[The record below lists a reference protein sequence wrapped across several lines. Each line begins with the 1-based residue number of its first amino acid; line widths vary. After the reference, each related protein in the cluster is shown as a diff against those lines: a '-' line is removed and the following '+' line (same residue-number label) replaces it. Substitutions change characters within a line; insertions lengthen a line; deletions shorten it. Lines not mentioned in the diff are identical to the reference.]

1 MLSNKLLE
9 SLLNNDPSFGAESSF
24 NFLRFYQF
32 YYDWNIYDSASFGV
46 ETINELINTFISLHG
61 RINISSKEKSNL
73 SIYSAQPLGLFKY
86 KMNEKNQWGE
96 LGYLNKQPG
105 YLVEGAYWN
114 NGFFYRVL
122 EDNVTI
128 ESKLYI
134 DDRTLISYSY
144 PETKRVSDFPSLYS

>member
-1 MLSNKLLE
+1 MLSNNLLE
-9 SLLNNDPSFGAESSF
+9 SLLDNEPSFGAESSF

-32 YYDWNIYDSASFGV
+32 YYDWNVYDS
-46 ETINELINTFISLHG
+46 NTFGFENVNTLVNTFVSLHG
-61 RINISSKEKSNL
+61 RVNISSKENSNL

-86 KMNEKNQWGE
+86 KMNEQNQWKE
-96 LGYLNKQPG
+96 LGYLNKQIG

-122 EDNVTI
+122 DKNVII

-144 PETKRVSDFPSLYS
+144 PETKRVSDCSSLYS